1 MIEESPNL
9 AENDAEGEAPVD
21 PSVEATI
28 EPFLDMRDPTF
39 RRILRAA
46 TSKFNQMICPLMASV
61 CVRDLCMFWND
72 NSKTCYIVDTLRA
85 NLYHTIC
92 PKCGSTNVEMSHGG
106 RTGMTKTYKCDNC
119 ANEWSS
125 VH

>member
-1 MIEESPNL
+1 MTADSEDEKRKESEEI
-9 AENDAEGEAPVD
+9 
-21 PSVEATI
+21 TI

-72 NSKTCYIVDTLRA
+72 RTESCLIVDGLKSH
-85 NLYHTIC
+85 LYRKMC
-92 PKCGSTNVEMSHGG
+92 PKCQSTNVEVSEKNQ
-106 RTGMTKTYKCDNC
+106 RTGKNQAFRCENC
-119 ANEWSS
+119 GNEWTQ